1 MILQRYAA
9 AVKWLIAGNNL
20 DIVLTTGERIN
31 EKLKERATREKWEK
45 LNAEISEE
53 AEKDLSFKQAVEEV
67 LETID
72 RQFKESKIL

>member
-1 MILQRYAA
+1 MQRYAA
-9 AVKWLIAGNNL
+9 AVKWLITGNNL
-20 DIVLTTGERIN
+20 DIVLPTGERIN

>member
-1 MILQRYAA
+1 M
-9 AVKWLIAGNNL
+9 KWLIAGNNV
-20 DIVLTTGERIN
+20 DIVLPTGERIN
-31 EKLKERATREKWEK
+31 EKLKEQAIREKWEK

-72 RQFKESKIL
+72 RQHKDSKKSRQ

>member
-1 MILQRYAA
+1 M
-9 AVKWLIAGNNL
+9 KWLITGNNL
-20 DIVLTTGERIN
+20 DIVLPTGERIN

>member
-1 MILQRYAA
+1 M
-9 AVKWLIAGNNL
+9 KWLIAGNNV

-31 EKLKERATREKWEK
+31 EKLKEQATRDKWEK

-72 RQFKESKIL
+72 RQHKESKKMQC

>member
-1 MILQRYAA
+1 M
-9 AVKWLIAGNNL
+9 KWLIAGNNL

-31 EKLKERATREKWEK
+31 EKLKEKWEK